1 MKMQLNHQRGAF
13 AAFII
18 CTVLLICFSLPHANA
33 QQSTGTVASDEEKP
47 EISATENS
55 ETKAAAD
62 TATEAE
68 KEENAAAT
76 KTQDTAFQGYTYS
89 PEGCNFQITLPEEP
103 YDTRR
108 CHPNFPDQC
117 DIMASYTKVF
127 ELDSTVTFY
136 LTCGP
141 LGRSSFEQYNND
153 VIRTM
158 LIARA
163 GNRLE
168 SQETAY
174 QELNGVKMGSIL
186 GAGDAPNKE
195 DILLY
200 VSQIWVDKDSLL
212 TIEGELVGQDHDE
225 ADQLFAN
232 ILRSL
237 KTADPATKAE
247 DQDIEDKDTEDK
259 DE

>member
-1 MKMQLNHQRGAF
+1 MKMQHNYQRIAF

-18 CTVLLICFSLPHANA
+18 CTVLLICFALPHANA
-33 QQSTGTVASDEEKP
+33 QQSTGAMAGEEEKP
-47 EISATENS
+47 EISAAENN
-55 ETKAAAD
+55 EIKVTAD
-62 TATEAE
+62 TAKEAATE
-68 KEENAAAT
+68 EENAAGT
-76 KTQDTAFQGYTYS
+76 KTQETAFEGYTYS

-108 CHPNFPDQC
+108 CHPSFPDQC

-200 VSQIWVDKDSLL
+200 VSQIWVDKESLL

-237 KTADPATKAE
+237 KTADPVTKAE
-247 DQDIEDKDTEDK
+247 DQDTEDK